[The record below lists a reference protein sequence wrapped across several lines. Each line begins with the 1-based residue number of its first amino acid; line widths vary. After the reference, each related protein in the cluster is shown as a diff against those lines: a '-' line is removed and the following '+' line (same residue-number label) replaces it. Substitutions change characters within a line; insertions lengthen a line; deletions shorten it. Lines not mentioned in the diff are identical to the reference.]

1 MPRGVVSKVLAPP
14 EDSDELWPPFRLLLP
29 PSNLCAQPA
38 RGLGK
43 SMVVIDLNQAIK
55 RQARAARRAAPCA
68 RGRTRDSE
76 RTTDLQNRWSTC
88 QRACDLLSNDQ

>member
-1 MPRGVVSKVLAPP
+1 MNSGPRS
-14 EDSDELWPPFRLLLP
+14 DSYSHRP
-29 PSNLCAQPA
+29 NLCAQPA

-88 QRACDLLSNDQ
+88 QRACDLLSNDRMGWF